1 LSRRGATKVAPF
13 GSVYEK
19 EILLLIDVNL
29 DAYRLD
35 KQNKL
40 SIVMY
45 QYLMNNIDEVVD
57 KRLKAIKDMKKIKPC
72 QS

>member
-1 LSRRGATKVAPF
+1 MSRRGATKVAPF